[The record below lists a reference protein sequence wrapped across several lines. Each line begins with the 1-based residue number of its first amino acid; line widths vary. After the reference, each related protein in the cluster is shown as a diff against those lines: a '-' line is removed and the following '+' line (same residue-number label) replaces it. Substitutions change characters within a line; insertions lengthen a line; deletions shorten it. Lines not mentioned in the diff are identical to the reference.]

1 MRTSKDIKELAAAL
15 HKAQGIMGGAK
26 KASTNPFF
34 KSKYSDLSS
43 VMQAIS
49 IPFFDNGLSF
59 VQGAEYQDGF
69 ISVVT
74 RIMHASGQWIE
85 SNTMLPTVKND
96 PQAYGSAITYA
107 KRFGL
112 QALTGVPSIDDDGQ
126 YASASTQELAQ
137 EKKEVLEKTLHEM
150 IVLIEK
156 DDVAFTQIW
165 HEMDRDEQS
174 IVWKKINTKQKAAA
188 RKLLN
193 QVKDTDNAVS
203 SNGMGIPTTTN
214 AGSSN
219 GMPIPSSIINTK

>member
-1 MRTSKDIKELAAAL
+1 
-15 HKAQGIMGGAK
+15 
-26 KASTNPFF
+26 
-34 KSKYSDLSS
+34 
-43 VMQAIS
+43 
-49 IPFFDNGLSF
+49 
-59 VQGAEYQDGF
+59 
-69 ISVVT
+69 
-74 RIMHASGQWIE
+74 
-85 SNTMLPTVKND
+85 
-96 PQAYGSAITYA
+96 
-107 KRFGL
+107 
-112 QALTGVPSIDDDGQ
+112 VPSIDDDGQ

-165 HEMDRDEQS
+165 HEMDRDEQN
-174 IVWKKINTKQKAAA
+174 IVWKKINTKQKAVA
-188 RKLLN
+188 RKLLD